1 MQIKDSRF
9 HKVWEIEDKGNFSKV
24 KLGDSKK
31 DKDGNYTNC
40 TWNAILVGK
49 AQQENVSQNDTI
61 NIVSGQI
68 FQDKGEDGKYYTN
81 VTIFDLEFSNKE
93 QKKKDDAETFDPDGF
108 RALEDGDELIPF

>member
-1 MQIKDSRF
+1 MEGKTILEEVR
-9 HKVWEIEDKGNFSKV
+9 
-24 KLGDSKK
+24 K

-61 NIVSGQI
+61 NILSGQI
-68 FQDKGEDGKYYTN
+68 FQDKGKDGKYYTN
-81 VTIFDLEFSNKE
+81 VTIFDLEFANKE
-93 QKKKDDAETFDPDGF
+93 QKKKDDMETFDPEGF

>member
-1 MQIKDSRF
+1 MY
-9 HKVWEIEDKGNFSKV
+9 WNKV

-61 NIVSGQI
+61 NILSGQI
-68 FQDKGEDGKYYTN
+68 FQDKGKDGKYYTN
-81 VTIFDLEFSNKE
+81 VTIFDLEFANKE
-93 QKKKDDAETFDPDGF
+93 QKKKDDAETFDPEGF
-108 RALEDGDELIPF
+108 RALEDGDESIPF